1 MRSIGMDV
9 HRSFAQIAVVEDG
22 LCRDEGRIGVRPE
35 ELRAWAADLRLD
47 DEVALEATTNS
58 DAIATMLRPLVR
70 RVVVSNP
77 RKTRAIAEAKVKT
90 DKVDA
95 RILAQLLAAD
105 FLPETW
111 VADDRTRML
120 RRLVARRTHLV
131 KQRTRMKNQVHGVI
145 ARNLVPTCPHADLFS
160 GVGRR
165 WLDRQDLPA
174 DEWRS
179 VDALMRQLDFHADE
193 LAAGRTRHRGRS
205 DRRSRRRPV
214 DDRARDR
221 RHRRDGDRRRCRRLL
236 PLRRPRPLVSYLG
249 LNPRVRQSG
258 NGTPV
263 HGRITKAGP
272 AQARGMLVEAAFSAS
287 QAPGPLRAFY
297 RRVKERR
304 GFQVATVATA
314 RKMTVLCWHLI
325 SRGEDY
331 AFARPSLN
339 AHKRRKLELAAG
351 ATSKR
356 GPVRGATHDY
366 HVKQLRDQ
374 ERALVEHSERAY
386 EVMVAHWQPQ
396 RPTTRT

>member
-1 MRSIGMDV
+1 MDV
-9 HRSFAQIAVVEDG
+9 HRSFAQIAMVEDG

-35 ELRAWAADLRLD
+35 ELREWAAGLRPD

-105 FLPETW
+105 FLPGTW

-120 RRLVARRTHLV
+120 RRLVMRRTHLV
-131 KQRTRMKNQVHGVI
+131 KQRTRVKNQVHAI
-145 ARNLVPTCPHADLFS
+145 MARNLVPTCPHADLFS
-160 GVGRR
+160 GVGQR

-179 VDALMRQLDFHADE
+179 VEALLRQLDFHGEE
-193 LAAGRTRHRGRS
+193 LAQV
-205 DRRSRRRPV
+205 DRDIALEAIDDPVVARLMTVPGIDVTVAVSILAAVGDFSRFDSP
-214 DDRARDR
+214 DR
-221 RHRRDGDRRRCRRLL
+221 
-236 PLRRPRPLVSYLG
+236 LVSYLG

-258 NGTPV
+258 NGPATY
-263 HGRITKAGP
+263 GRITKAGP

-287 QAPGPLRAFY
+287 RAPGPLRAFY

-304 GFQVATVATA
+304 GFQIATVATA

-325 SRGEDY
+325 NRGEDY

-351 ATSKR
+351 AISRR
-356 GPVRGATHDY
+356 GPARGASHDY

-374 ERALVEHSERAY
+374 ERALVEHAERAY
-386 EVMVAHWQPQ
+386 EVTVAHWKPQ
-396 RPTTRT
+396 RPAASS